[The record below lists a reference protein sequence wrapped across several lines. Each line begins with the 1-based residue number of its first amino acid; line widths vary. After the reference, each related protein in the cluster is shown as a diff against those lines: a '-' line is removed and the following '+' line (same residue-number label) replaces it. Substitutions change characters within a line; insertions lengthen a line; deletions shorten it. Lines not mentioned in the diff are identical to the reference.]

1 MYNASVS
8 KTKTSQASIS
18 KAFLDY
24 QSAAQRDSEMRLYV
38 LVLSVCSFLCLSV
51 CLSPKCVHEN
61 AIFSNT
67 EQFRAMVSI
76 DVLYVKS

>member
-51 CLSPKCVHEN
+51 YRQNAYTKTRFSQTLSNLELW
-61 AIFSNT
+61 SLLT
-67 EQFRAMVSI
+67 SYM
-76 DVLYVKS
+76 